1 MIPIKRSVK
10 EMVAEANATV
20 RTIDLKEAQ
29 ALLGQDDVQ
38 FVDVRETQ
46 EFEAGTIPGAVSVP
60 RGLLEWLADPA
71 VPTHRKELHSGKR
84 LVLFC
89 ASGGRSALAAKTLQ
103 DMGLTNVCHIEG
115 GYNAWKQG
123 GLPL

>member
-1 MIPIKRSVK
+1 MIEIKRPVK
-10 EMVAEANATV
+10 DMVAQANAEVT
-20 RTIDLKEAQ
+20 TIDLQQAH

-38 FVDVRETQ
+38 FVDVREKH
-46 EFEAGTIPGAVSVP
+46 EFDAGTIPGAVSVP

-71 VPTHRKELHSGKR
+71 VPTHRPELHSGKR

-89 ASGGRSALAAKTLQ
+89 ASGGRSALAAKTLK
-103 DMGLTNVCHIEG
+103 DMGFSNVCHLAG

-123 GLPL
+123 GLPV